1 MTAEP
6 AARWSRRAMLLAL
19 GALPLAPRA
28 ESVVPAEVS
37 AELPG
42 ARLQGRGRLSF
53 LGLHVYDAR
62 LWVGEGFVAERYAEH
77 ALALEVAYAR
87 TLYGRLIAERSL
99 TEMKRAGDI
108 DAARGA
114 RWLAA
119 MQRIFPDVAAGDR
132 LTCVQRPGESAHFFF
147 NAAPRGEV
155 RDAKFARRFF
165 GIWLAPQTS
174 EPRLRDALLGTAK
187 AGS

>member
-1 MTAEP
+1 
-6 AARWSRRAMLLAL
+6 MLLAL
-19 GALPLAPRA
+19 GALPFAPRA
-28 ESVVPAEVS
+28 ESSVPAEVS
-37 AELPG
+37 AELSG
-42 ARLQGRGRLSF
+42 ARLQGRGRLTF

-62 LWVGEGFVAERYAEH
+62 LWVGDAFVAERYADH
-77 ALALEVAYAR
+77 PLALEVAYAR

-99 TEMKRAGDI
+99 AEMKRAGDV
-108 DAARGA
+108 DETRGE

-119 MQRIFPDVAAGDR
+119 MLRTFPDVAAGDR
-132 LTCVQRPGESAHFFF
+132 LSCVQRPGESARFFF

-155 RDAKFARRFF
+155 RDAEFTRRFF